1 MCPCISRCVYV
12 CTYMYIYMHEYSNNI
27 SKVNQL
33 FSLSSQYFNIKID
46 FRFLSDKISEALAI
60 LCAVPCSGDK

>member
-1 MCPCISRCVYV
+1 
-12 CTYMYIYMHEYSNNI
+12 MHEYSNNI